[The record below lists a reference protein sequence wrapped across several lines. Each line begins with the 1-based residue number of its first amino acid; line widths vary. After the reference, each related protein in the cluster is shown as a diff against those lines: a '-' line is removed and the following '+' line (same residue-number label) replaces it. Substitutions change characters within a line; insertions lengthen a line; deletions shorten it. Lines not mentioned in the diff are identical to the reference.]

1 MDMKREDTVA
11 VIVTYFPD
19 RDFPGRLD
27 AVLRQFD
34 RVVIVDNASAGESL
48 AMLKELCGAR
58 DRLAMIWND
67 HNAGV
72 AYALNQGCQYAL
84 EQQYRWAVTFDQDTV
99 ADADYLES
107 MIDAGSQ
114 LKDARV
120 GVIGCNYYEPNLGR
134 IAVHNSSGLD
144 WEERTVVITSGSL
157 LSLRAYRQVGGFRD
171 DFFIDAVDEEYCL
184 KCSAGGFRNF
194 FVYKPLMV
202 HSIGNMKDHFLLGCR
217 ALKFV
222 LHHHPSWRIYYFVR
236 NNLILYG
243 TYLFR
248 RPSWVV
254 PVAGARSIQ
263 VVLILLF
270 EENRLEKLR
279 YLLWGVRDSIT
290 GNRGRQIP

>member
-1 MDMKREDTVA
+1 MRREDIIA
-11 VIVTYFPD
+11 VIVTFSPD
-19 RDFPGRLD
+19 RGFPGRLD
-27 AVLRQFD
+27 VILRQFD
-34 RVVIVDNASAGESL
+34 RVLIVDNASAGESL
-48 AMLKELCGAR
+48 AMLEELCGAR
-58 DRLAMIWND
+58 ERLAMIRND
-67 HNAGV
+67 RNTGV
-72 AYALNQGCQYAL
+72 AHALNQGCRYAL

-99 ADADYLES
+99 VDAGYLES

-114 LKDARV
+114 LMDAGV

-134 IAVHNSSGLD
+134 TAYRNTTDPGL
-144 WEERTVVITSGSL
+144 EERAVVITSGSL
-157 LSLRAYRQVGGFRD
+157 LSLVAHREVGGFCD

-184 KCSAGGFRNF
+184 RCSAKGFKIF
-194 FVYKPLMV
+194 LVFKPLMV
-202 HSIGNMKDHFLLGCR
+202 HSIGNVKDHFLFGCR
-217 ALKFV
+217 AFKFV

-254 PVAGARSIQ
+254 SVAGTRSIQ

-279 YLLWGVRDSIT
+279 YVLWGVQDSIT

>member
-1 MDMKREDTVA
+1 MKQEDILA

-19 RDFPGRLD
+19 RGFPGRLD
-27 AVLRQFD
+27 AILRQFD

-48 AMLKELCGAR
+48 AMLKGLCGAR
-58 DRLAMIWND
+58 DRLSIIWND
-67 HNAGV
+67 GNTGV
-72 AYALNQGCQYAL
+72 AHALNQGCHYAL

-99 ADADYLES
+99 VDACYLKC

-114 LKDARV
+114 LNDAGV
-120 GVIGCNYYEPNLGR
+120 GVIGCNYYEPNMGR
-134 IAVHNSSGLD
+134 TADRNSTAPGL
-144 WEERTVVITSGSL
+144 EERAVVITSGSL
-157 LSLRAYRQVGGFRD
+157 LSLRAYQQVGGFRD

-184 KCSAGGFRNF
+184 RCSAEGFRNF
-194 FVYKPLMV
+194 FVFKPLMV
-202 HSIGNMKDHFLLGCR
+202 HSIGNRMDHFLFGCR

-263 VVLILLF
+263 VILILLF

-279 YLLWGVRDSIT
+279 YVLWGVQDSIT